1 MNHRE
6 GKCLEHKASKDMYYY
21 ASNAAKLTNMLPN
34 LFVVNS
40 ATFYVNAAECKHLH
54 GVCIT
59 GDDFFETLNL
69 PRSPSMRIRRKI
81 NYFRL

>member
-1 MNHRE
+1 
-6 GKCLEHKASKDMYYY
+6 MYYY

-54 GVCIT
+54 GVCMT